1 MPSLE
6 WSQSVL
12 PPATPCS
19 IPIPALEQVGD
30 GELEAGQEMFALQ
43 QRAGAEQLSIRLRMA
58 NFDAFL
64 VGIDDPGN
72 LRPTGEE
79 VLQSLVDFRPRV
91 AGREDFD
98 GQVGRTGK
106 EFARGRG
113 EAEAAQAFF
122 RKEGNVRRATVAVAH
137 PTTQVR

>member
-1 MPSLE
+1 MPNLE

-43 QRAGAEQLSIRLRMA
+43 HRAGAEQLSIRRRMA

-64 VGIDDPGN
+64 VGIDDPGD
-72 LRPTGEE
+72 LRPTGED
-79 VLQSLVDFRPRV
+79 VLQSLVHFRPRV
-91 AGREDFD
+91 SWREYFN
-98 GQVGRTGK
+98 GQFGC
-106 EFARGRG
+106 
-113 EAEAAQAFF
+113 
-122 RKEGNVRRATVAVAH
+122 
-137 PTTQVR
+137 